1 MKRIRPGHRAPRE
14 GGVMTAATIAVYG
27 ATGHTGRLVAAELA
41 ARDND
46 MVLAGRDAGALHALA
61 DELGTSARVRVA
73 ALDDPVALW
82 TVTED
87 VAVVINCAGPF
98 SRSGDPVASAALATG
113 CHYLDHAAEP
123 LHVKHLFDT
132 FQALAHEAG
141 TVMVPGVSFYG
152 ALADLLADLVTTDMP
167 HVDMVTVAYAVS
179 GWRMTT
185 ASKTTAAQLN
195 GTDRVLYINGT
206 YQVAPAGTGRASFAF
221 PPPIGTRTVLVD
233 YPAGEVVTIPRHVP
247 AQSVRALMT
256 ADTFTEDAVFTSEN
270 LDPAA
275 RAQSGFTIV
284 VHAASATSTRVGY
297 LRGHDIYRAGAITS
311 AEAANHLA
319 HGHGRPGVGVL
330 SATEAFPP
338 DRFLRTLQQ
347 RGLFTMTLPQR
358 SLGTGCR

>member
-1 MKRIRPGHRAPRE
+1 
-14 GGVMTAATIAVYG
+14 
-27 ATGHTGRLVAAELA
+27 
-41 ARDND
+41 
-46 MVLAGRDAGALHALA
+46 MVR
-61 DELGTSARVRVA
+61 
-73 ALDDPVALW
+73 
-82 TVTED
+82 
-87 VAVVINCAGPF
+87 
-98 SRSGDPVASAALATG
+98 
-113 CHYLDHAAEP
+113 
-123 LHVKHLFDT
+123 
-132 FQALAHEAG
+132 
-141 TVMVPGVSFYG
+141 GVSFYG
-152 ALADLLADLVTTDMP
+152 ALADLLAGLVTTDMP

-256 ADTFTEDAVFTSEN
+256 ADTSPRTPCSPARTST
-270 LDPAA
+270 LL

>member
-1 MKRIRPGHRAPRE
+1 
-14 GGVMTAATIAVYG
+14 MTAATIAVYG

-46 MVLAGRDAGALHALA
+46 IVLAGRDAGALHALA

-73 ALDDPVALW
+73 ALDDPAALR

-132 FQALAHEAG
+132 FQARAHEAG

-275 RAQSGFTIV
+275 RAQSGFTSSCTRPRQPV
-284 VHAASATSTRVGY
+284 PALATCAATTSTEQAPSPPPR
-297 LRGHDIYRAGAITS
+297 RPTTSPTATAGPAWVFS
-311 AEAANHLA
+311 APQKPSRPIASYALSNNAAYS
-319 HGHGRPGVGVL
+319 R
-330 SATEAFPP
+330 
-338 DRFLRTLQQ
+338 
-347 RGLFTMTLPQR
+347 
-358 SLGTGCR
+358 

>member
-1 MKRIRPGHRAPRE
+1 M
-14 GGVMTAATIAVYG
+14 
-27 ATGHTGRLVAAELA
+27 VA
-41 ARDND
+41 
-46 MVLAGRDAGALHALA
+46 
-61 DELGTSARVRVA
+61 
-73 ALDDPVALW
+73 
-82 TVTED
+82 
-87 VAVVINCAGPF
+87 
-98 SRSGDPVASAALATG
+98 
-113 CHYLDHAAEP
+113 
-123 LHVKHLFDT
+123 
-132 FQALAHEAG
+132 
-141 TVMVPGVSFYG
+141 GVSFYG

-179 GWRMTT
+179 GWRVAT
-185 ASKTTAAQLN
+185 ASKTTAAQLT